1 MNCDE
6 FRKQIIA
13 EDSDLKALENH
24 IDSCRDCAAWV
35 EKELSTPP
43 LGMSK
48 ADWVSATSRCMPTSL
63 PTQET
68 VKSNEETATDPEP
81 ISTGFFS
88 GLKYGL
94 VFGLSII
101 TGLAIVQLAQFDP
114 SKVAEKSGRMEIASF
129 IEDETAKLPTFLE
142 KDFSDVTF
150 FDYRESKLMSFV
162 ENEQIPS
169 FIEENQEEEQW
180 IENDSG

>member
-13 EDSDLKALENH
+13 EESDLKALEKH
-24 IDSCRDCAAWV
+24 IDSCPECAAWV
-35 EKELSTPP
+35 EKELATPP
-43 LGMSK
+43 MGMSK
-48 ADWVSATSRCMPTSL
+48 ADWVNATSRCMPTTL
-63 PTQET
+63 PMPE
-68 VKSNEETATDPEP
+68 KDETAKEAITDPEP

-101 TGLAIVQLAQFDP
+101 TGLAIIQLAQFDP
-114 SKVAEKSGRMEIASF
+114 SKVAEKGGRMEIASF
-129 IEDETAKLPTFLE
+129 IEDETTKLPTFFE